1 MTLELII
8 EQRKI
13 AAVFFT
19 VVASCASIAAAVL
32 PAFA

>member
-1 MTLELII
+1 MTFELII

-19 VVASCASIAAAVL
+19 AAASFSAIAAAIL
-32 PAFA
+32 PAFT